1 MSKKSTGVGLDVTSA
16 SHYWQRKER
25 LARFTA
31 LGVAVL
37 IAALALSV
45 YLADTSSENLIGAT
59 FLVTTAAGVMLI
71 VWPHLQHTKRHK
83 HHQVPIAE
91 TTRSVAQRQLEAY
104 RNQRLLGNCF
114 GIGMCVLAIAGA
126 TVYSTYPDNMGGV
139 IFFLFVAIG
148 VYFLIYVNVIAASYK
163 RLTHKKTRLA

>member
-1 MSKKSTGVGLDVTSA
+1 MSKKSTSVGLDVTSA
-16 SHYWQRKER
+16 SHYWQQKER

-37 IAALALSV
+37 IAAFALTV
-45 YLADTSSENLIGAT
+45 YLSDNVNDNVSAAAY
-59 FLVTTAAGVMLI
+59 LVSTAAGVMLI

-91 TTRSVAQRQLEAY
+91 TTRSVAQRQLDAY
-104 RNQRLLGNCF
+104 RTQRLLGNCF
-114 GIGMCVLAIAGA
+114 GIGMGVLAIAGA
-126 TVYSTYPDNMGGV
+126 AVAGNYPDNTGVV

-148 VYFLIYVNVIAASYK
+148 VFFLIYVNVIAASYK
-163 RLTHKKTRLA
+163 RLTRKKTRLA